1 MRGVILAV
9 ALTHWPKLALI
20 LCAEA
25 RRIACSDYVVL
36 ARCQGMGRCVA
47 GASTC
52 CRGCCPSGLLA
63 PC

>member
-9 ALTHWPKLALI
+9 ALTHWSKLALI

-36 ARCQGMGRCVA
+36 ARCQGWGRCVA

-52 CRGCCPSGLLA
+52 CRAVAPVVLSA